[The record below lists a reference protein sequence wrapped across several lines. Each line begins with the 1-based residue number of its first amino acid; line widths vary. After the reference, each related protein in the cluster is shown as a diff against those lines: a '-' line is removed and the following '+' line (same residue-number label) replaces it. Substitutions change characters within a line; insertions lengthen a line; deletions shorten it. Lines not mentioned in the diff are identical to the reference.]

1 MSDIKSPEERSK
13 NMAAI
18 KSKDTKPEEYVRKKL
33 FADGFRYRKND
44 KRYPGKPD
52 IVLPKY
58 NTIVF
63 VHGCF
68 WHQHVGCKESHIPKS
83 RSDYWASKLK
93 RNVER
98 DIVQQELLQK
108 SGWHVIVVWECEL
121 STKEKRDS
129 RINLLEE
136 EIMKQR
142 INCVTQTI
150 GYELNSLHVNFQHL

>member
-150 GYELNSLHVNFQHL
+150 GYELNSLQEHSCN

>member
-1 MSDIKSPEERSK
+1 MSDIKSPEVRSK

-150 GYELNSLHVNFQHL
+150 GYELNSLQEHSCN